1 MGLLVSEVEVSP
13 EPGVNGPEPSVAA
26 HAATDSPGRTD
37 SSVADVVGATIA
49 ALGVKD
55 AFGVLGSG
63 NLVVTNALVRHGAQ
77 FHPARHEMSATC
89 MADGYARVTGRVGV
103 VSVHQG
109 PGLTNTMTGLA
120 EAAKSR
126 TPVLV
131 LAGETPAAALTSNFR
146 IDQHDLVESVGAIA
160 DRVHGPKTAAD
171 DAARA
176 YQRALTERRPV
187 VLMLPIDIQPQPAGQ
202 TEPSRPPLP
211 PLSPPEPA
219 TDAVKAAADLLTAA
233 RRPAIIAGRGAV
245 LAGAR
250 GELERLGQTIGAVLA
265 TSAPANGLFA
275 DLPYA
280 LGISGG
286 FASPFAAELLPQAD
300 AVLVFGASANHWTT
314 KHGAMIGADA
324 RVIQVD
330 TEPSAISRNRPAHI
344 AIIADA
350 KTTATALADE
360 LTQPRPPKRGLPHPG
375 TGERDRHPPL
385 ARRPL
390 RGGLDRRVDR
400 PPHGQHRAQRPA
412 AAQDSAVA
420 VDSGHFLGYPS
431 MFLDVPDAR
440 SWLFPNGFQA
450 VGLGLGNAIG
460 AAIARPDRPT
470 VAAIGDGGAF
480 MALAELETAARLKLT
495 LLVMIYDDAAYGA
508 EVHHF
513 APMGHDV
520 SLVRFPDAD
529 LAGIARAAG
538 AKAATVR
545 RDRRPRRRHRVARQ
559 PPRPARP
566 RCESE
571 PDDLRG
577 VARGG
582 VPRRLTQ
589 GENRCP
595 PPSPRPPCSKRSATA
610 ASRSSTARSRS
621 ASRRR

>member
-1 MGLLVSEVEVSP
+1 MGPLVSEVEVSP
-13 EPGVNGPEPSVAA
+13 EKGVNGPEPGMAG
-26 HAATDSPGRTD
+26 HAAEDSPARQD

-49 ALGVKD
+49 GQGVKD
-55 AFGVLGSG
+55 AFGILGSG
-63 NLVVTNALVRHGAQ
+63 NLVVTNALVRHGAR
-77 FHPARHEMSATC
+77 FHHARHEGSALC
-89 MADGYARVTGRVGV
+89 MADGYARVTGAVGV
-103 VSVHQG
+103 CSVHQG

-160 DRVHGPKTAAD
+160 DRVHSAKTAAD

-176 YQRALTERRPV
+176 YQRAITERRPV
-187 VLMLPIDIQPQPAGQ
+187 VLMLPIDIQPQPAVQ
-202 TEPSRPPLP
+202 TEPSQPPMP
-211 PLSPPEPA
+211 PLSAPQPA
-219 TDAVKAAADLLTAA
+219 PDAIERAIGLIVQAN
-233 RRPAIIAGRGAV
+233 RPAIIAGRGAV
-245 LAGAR
+245 LAGA
-250 GELERLGQTIGAVLA
+250 GPELERLGETIGAMLA
-265 TSAPANGLFA
+265 TSAPAKGLFA
-275 DLPYA
+275 RLPYA

-286 FASPFAAELLPQAD
+286 FASPFAAQVLPQAD
-300 AVLVFGASANHWTT
+300 LVLVFGASVNHWTT
-314 KHGAMIGADA
+314 KHGAMIGPDA
-324 RVIQVD
+324 RVIQIDV
-330 TEPSAISRNRPAHI
+330 EPRAIGRNRPADL

-350 KTTATALADE
+350 SATARALTAELNNRNHTHQGFRTSELATQIATNTWRHDPYDE
-360 LTQPRPPKRGLPHPG
+360 ASTEEWIDPRTASIALNDLLPAN
-375 TGERDRHPPL
+375 R
-385 ARRPL
+385 
-390 RGGLDRRVDR
+390 
-400 PPHGQHRAQRPA
+400 
-412 AAQDSAVA
+412 AVA

-460 AAIARPDRPT
+460 AAIAQPDRPT

-495 LLVMIYDDAAYGA
+495 LLVVIYDDAAYGA

-545 RDRRPRRRHRVARQ
+545 RV
-559 PPRPARP
+559 
-566 RCESE
+566 
-571 PDDLRG
+571 DDLG
-577 VARGG
+577 VVTEWLANPHGPLVLDVKVNPTICAEWLEEAFRAG
-582 VPRRLTQ
+582 
-589 GENRCP
+589 
-595 PPSPRPPCSKRSATA
+595 
-610 ASRSSTARSRS
+610 
-621 ASRRR
+621 